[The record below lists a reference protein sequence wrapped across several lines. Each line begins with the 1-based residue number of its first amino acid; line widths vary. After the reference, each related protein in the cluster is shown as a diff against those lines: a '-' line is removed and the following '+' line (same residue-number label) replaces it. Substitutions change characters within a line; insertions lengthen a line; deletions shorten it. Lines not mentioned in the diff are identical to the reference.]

1 MRITDMGNPVQKK
14 KVTGKSAV
22 QYFAPQPMAFTVAFA
37 LLAGSTQLWAGP
49 AGEQVVRG
57 AATVDRAGASTVIT
71 QTTDRAA
78 INWQSFNIGATESVR
93 FAQPSAAS
101 ITLNRVLGQNPT
113 EILGALS
120 ANGQIFLLNP
130 NGVLFGQGAQVNV
143 GGLVASTLSLS
154 NEDFT
159 AGRYRFVK
167 EGNAGEVRNAGEIIA
182 NGGYVALIGPQVR
195 NEGTIT
201 ATNGSVALAAGDQV
215 TLNVNGNR
223 LIGLAVDQG
232 ALNALAENKGLIKAD
247 GGQVLLTAKAADQ
260 LIKSVVNNDGIIEAG
275 TLSNVNGVIRLEA
288 DNVNLGSSS
297 VLAANGARGGDIAVQ
312 AREGTLL
319 ADGRIEAVGSETT
332 GGTVR
337 LLGHQVGLINA
348 ASVDASGY
356 TGGGTVLVGGDF
368 QGKNLG
374 VQNAFRT
381 YVGPNAGIRA
391 DAISSGDGGK
401 VIVWADDVTRFYGS
415 ISAKGGE
422 QSGDGGFVE
431 TSGKSFLDVNG
442 GTADTRAS
450 NGNLGTW
457 LLDPTNIQVITAGAN
472 AIATQVDQFAD
483 ADQGGAGNSRVS
495 PATLNAAGA
504 NVILQAQND
513 ITVTDAINLITTANA
528 NLTLQAGRS
537 ITVNNSVATN
547 GTGNI
552 TMVANNTGNTETNAT
567 GTALT
572 GSGGTNRGAGAAT
585 LTVNGALSTGAGGN
599 IKLVNSASVVG
610 GGVTGNLNITAAG
623 AITTAARA
631 TSGATGTA
639 TLIAG
644 GAIALGANVTT
655 GNASSADAAGNQVAT
670 SGNIVISAG
679 AGVTGAGRLIT
690 GNASISGA
698 AAAGNDTATSGNI
711 AVTAGTGGVS
721 GGIGLSSVGNA
732 LTIGTAQRSVVTD
745 TATAGNITLSSRDEI
760 NNGTASVAIGIT
772 KGAASGA
779 TTNNA
784 GAIAV
789 TTSTAAGNAFLI
801 VAGPLRFGAST
812 VAGNL
817 SAASAGAIT
826 QAGTIAVTGT
836 SGFNAGANAITLTT
850 ATNNF
855 TGAVSLNNSGAN
867 NVAVRDANAIVLG
880 ASSVGSGTLGVTAVG
895 ITQTGAI
902 TQAAAAGAATF
913 TGGAGMITLTQAND
927 FTGAVSLSN
936 SGANNVSVTDTNAIV
951 LGASGVGAG
960 TLTVNASGAIT
971 QTGSITQAAAAGPAT
986 FNAGTNAIT
995 LGAANNF
1002 TGAVSLNN
1010 SGANNVSVNDIN
1022 AIILGTS
1029 GLGSG
1034 TLGVTAVG
1042 ITQTGAIT
1050 QAAAA
1055 GAATFAGGAGVITLT
1070 QANDFT
1076 GPVSATNTGANAI
1089 QTTDSNALQL
1099 GAINTANNLAVN
1111 AVGITQNAGGLT
1123 VGGTSAFN
1131 AGARAITLTT
1141 GANNFSGAVSLNN
1154 SGANNVAVTDVNAI
1168 VLAAS
1173 NVGSGTLG
1181 VTAVGITQTGA
1192 ITQAATAGAATFT
1205 GGAGVI
1211 TLTQAND
1218 FTGPVS
1224 ATNTGANAIQIT
1236 DSNTLQL
1243 GAINTAN
1250 NLRVNASGSVTQ
1262 SGVVTA
1268 NTLISTLTGVAPQ
1281 LNLGTQNN
1289 NITNI
1294 GAITAPGGFALTN
1307 GNNPTTVTGA
1317 INTSGGNGSVSISTG
1332 TGGYTQNNVDIT
1344 AGSGAITITVDAVA
1358 IAANTGANALQTTGV
1373 LTLKPS
1379 SAATAMSLAGAAAFD
1394 LTAAEITNL
1403 AGGVTGA
1410 GSIVIGDAAA
1420 STGAMTIGAA
1430 VNFGAKTVTLNAGSF
1445 TDGNTVGRTI
1455 TAGPLNLNARSG
1467 AIGAAAANGAIDVA
1481 ATNLTVNTVNQNAFV
1496 NSAGTVN
1503 FGAGA
1508 SSVGTGNLTVTVSGA
1523 GNAITQSAGG
1533 AITAN
1538 TLTLTTNNASA
1549 TLNTATNAITNL
1561 GATALGAGALNL
1573 LDAGGLTVTGAVA
1586 ASGGVT
1592 LNTSGALAA
1601 NNTVNAG
1608 AGNVSLTTTGAGNA
1622 ITQNATGVITAGTL
1636 ALTTTNAN
1644 ATLNAAT
1651 NAITN
1656 LGAATL
1662 GTGALNLLDAGGLAV
1677 SGAVAA
1683 TSGITLNTS
1692 GALAINNAVN
1702 AGAGNVS
1709 LTSTGAVTQ
1718 TQPITA
1724 AGLEL
1729 LGAGS
1734 TYTLTHTGNNVA
1746 TLAGNAGTITYT
1758 DSNALSIG
1766 TVNTTVGITAA
1777 GLVDVRTQTGDLT
1790 LTNAISTSNA
1800 TANAVTLVADV
1811 ASTPNIAGT
1820 GGNFINNAG
1829 AGAIS
1834 TGVGG
1839 AWRIYTGNPAGATRG
1854 GLVETGKRYNVDD
1867 GSDPIATGNRI
1878 YFRNQPTLTLTA
1890 DNQSKTYG
1898 AANPAFTYTP
1908 SGLIDGDLIGA
1919 AISSGPSFTVDG
1931 TVSGSGNLTAL
1942 TPHNIIPSAATASSF
1957 GYTLSYANGSL
1968 TVNPLALTGAAIA
1981 GVNTT
1986 YGTPAATGAV
1996 SFGNVIAA
2004 DVVNANAATVVSPL
2018 TSASGNLRAGS
2029 YAQNASGITGADS
2042 ANYSFAG
2049 GFTSA
2054 ANYNVAQLALTGA
2067 AIAAVNTTYGTPAAT
2082 GAVNFG
2088 NVIGADVV
2096 NANTATIV
2104 SPLLSSSNNLRAG
2117 NYAQTVTG
2125 LAAGGDATNYSFG
2138 TFTTASNNYQVNQLA
2153 LTGSVTAG
2161 NKVYDANTTAS
2172 ITGRNLAG
2180 AVAGDGVSYTGGT
2193 ATFSD
2198 KNVGNGKTVTATGL
2212 SLAGADAGNYTV
2224 NTSATTTANVTP
2236 ATLNVT
2242 YTGVNKVYDAS
2253 ATAAVNTADNHLGAD
2268 VITIN
2273 RTANFADANAGVGKT
2288 INVTGVTL
2296 SGADAGNY
2304 TVASTGTANADITP
2318 RGIIVTANNA
2328 TKVYGGA
2335 DPAFTFNVGGAGF
2348 AGADTITSVFTGA
2361 LTRAAGENVTGSPY
2375 AINQGT
2381 LASNANYSITAYT
2394 SGQFSITPKALSITA
2409 DNKFKL
2415 VSDPLPLFT
2424 STYAGFAFA
2433 DTPASL
2439 TGLLAFAT
2447 PATAAS
2453 PAGTYVITPSGQSS
2467 SNYTITFVSGA
2478 LTVTGA
2484 PTVPGTPVTP
2494 SGASG
2499 IPLDVLASINSG
2511 ADQLPPS
2518 LVSGPPALSSQ
2529 LPGVQP
2535 LNVTSVGTG
2544 AGGST
2549 SSASQGSTS
2558 VGESIG
2564 GTVEVRG
2571 NASEN
2576 RSGAVNRMVN
2586 VVNGGVHLPT
2596 GVSQ

>member
-57 AATVDRAGASTVIT
+57 AATVDRAGAGTVIT

-93 FAQPSAAS
+93 FAQPSASS

-297 VLAANGARGGDIAVQ
+297 VLAANGARGGDVAVQ

-381 YVGPNAGIRA
+381 HVGPNAGIRA

-789 TTSTAAGNAFLI
+789 TTSTAAGNAFLS

-927 FTGAVSLSN
+927 FTG
-936 SGANNVSVTDTNAIV
+936 
-951 LGASGVGAG
+951 
-960 TLTVNASGAIT
+960 
-971 QTGSITQAAAAGPAT
+971 
-986 FNAGTNAIT
+986 
-995 LGAANNF
+995 
-1002 TGAVSLNN
+1002 
-1010 SGANNVSVNDIN
+1010 
-1022 AIILGTS
+1022 
-1029 GLGSG
+1029 
-1034 TLGVTAVG
+1034 
-1042 ITQTGAIT
+1042 
-1050 QAAAA
+1050 
-1055 GAATFAGGAGVITLT
+1055 
-1070 QANDFT
+1070 
-1076 GPVSATNTGANAI
+1076 PVSATNTGANAI
-1089 QTTDSNALQL
+1089 QITDSNALQL

-1250 NLRVNASGSVTQ
+1250 NLTVNASGSVTQ

-1281 LNLGTQNN
+1281 LNLGTQK
-1289 NITNI
+1289 
-1294 GAITAPGGFALTN
+1294 AL
-1307 GNNPTTVTGA
+1307 
-1317 INTSGGNGSVSISTG
+1317 
-1332 TGGYTQNNVDIT
+1332 
-1344 AGSGAITITVDAVA
+1344 
-1358 IAANTGANALQTTGV
+1358 
-1373 LTLKPS
+1373 
-1379 SAATAMSLAGAAAFD
+1379 
-1394 LTAAEITNL
+1394 
-1403 AGGVTGA
+1403 
-1410 GSIVIGDAAA
+1410 
-1420 STGAMTIGAA
+1420 
-1430 VNFGAKTVTLNAGSF
+1430 VNFK
-1445 TDGNTVGRTI
+1445 
-1455 TAGPLNLNARSG
+1455 
-1467 AIGAAAANGAIDVA
+1467 
-1481 ATNLTVNTVNQNAFV
+1481 
-1496 NSAGTVN
+1496 
-1503 FGAGA
+1503 
-1508 SSVGTGNLTVTVSGA
+1508 
-1523 GNAITQSAGG
+1523 
-1533 AITAN
+1533 
-1538 TLTLTTNNASA
+1538 
-1549 TLNTATNAITNL
+1549 
-1561 GATALGAGALNL
+1561 
-1573 LDAGGLTVTGAVA
+1573 
-1586 ASGGVT
+1586 
-1592 LNTSGALAA
+1592 
-1601 NNTVNAG
+1601 
-1608 AGNVSLTTTGAGNA
+1608 
-1622 ITQNATGVITAGTL
+1622 
-1636 ALTTTNAN
+1636 
-1644 ATLNAAT
+1644 
-1651 NAITN
+1651 
-1656 LGAATL
+1656 
-1662 GTGALNLLDAGGLAV
+1662 
-1677 SGAVAA
+1677 
-1683 TSGITLNTS
+1683 
-1692 GALAINNAVN
+1692 
-1702 AGAGNVS
+1702 
-1709 LTSTGAVTQ
+1709 
-1718 TQPITA
+1718 
-1724 AGLEL
+1724 
-1729 LGAGS
+1729 
-1734 TYTLTHTGNNVA
+1734 
-1746 TLAGNAGTITYT
+1746 
-1758 DSNALSIG
+1758 
-1766 TVNTTVGITAA
+1766 
-1777 GLVDVRTQTGDLT
+1777 
-1790 LTNAISTSNA
+1790 
-1800 TANAVTLVADV
+1800 
-1811 ASTPNIAGT
+1811 
-1820 GGNFINNAG
+1820 
-1829 AGAIS
+1829 
-1834 TGVGG
+1834 
-1839 AWRIYTGNPAGATRG
+1839 W
-1854 GLVETGKRYNVDD
+1854 
-1867 GSDPIATGNRI
+1867 
-1878 YFRNQPTLTLTA
+1878 
-1890 DNQSKTYG
+1890 
-1898 AANPAFTYTP
+1898 
-1908 SGLIDGDLIGA
+1908 
-1919 AISSGPSFTVDG
+1919 
-1931 TVSGSGNLTAL
+1931 
-1942 TPHNIIPSAATASSF
+1942 
-1957 GYTLSYANGSL
+1957 
-1968 TVNPLALTGAAIA
+1968 
-1981 GVNTT
+1981 
-1986 YGTPAATGAV
+1986 
-1996 SFGNVIAA
+1996 
-2004 DVVNANAATVVSPL
+2004 
-2018 TSASGNLRAGS
+2018 
-2029 YAQNASGITGADS
+2029 
-2042 ANYSFAG
+2042 
-2049 GFTSA
+2049 
-2054 ANYNVAQLALTGA
+2054 VAQHEG
-2067 AIAAVNTTYGTPAAT
+2067 
-2082 GAVNFG
+2082 
-2088 NVIGADVV
+2088 
-2096 NANTATIV
+2096 
-2104 SPLLSSSNNLRAG
+2104 
-2117 NYAQTVTG
+2117 
-2125 LAAGGDATNYSFG
+2125 
-2138 TFTTASNNYQVNQLA
+2138 
-2153 LTGSVTAG
+2153 
-2161 NKVYDANTTAS
+2161 
-2172 ITGRNLAG
+2172 
-2180 AVAGDGVSYTGGT
+2180 
-2193 ATFSD
+2193 
-2198 KNVGNGKTVTATGL
+2198 
-2212 SLAGADAGNYTV
+2212 
-2224 NTSATTTANVTP
+2224 
-2236 ATLNVT
+2236 
-2242 YTGVNKVYDAS
+2242 
-2253 ATAAVNTADNHLGAD
+2253 
-2268 VITIN
+2268 
-2273 RTANFADANAGVGKT
+2273 
-2288 INVTGVTL
+2288 
-2296 SGADAGNY
+2296 
-2304 TVASTGTANADITP
+2304 
-2318 RGIIVTANNA
+2318 
-2328 TKVYGGA
+2328 
-2335 DPAFTFNVGGAGF
+2335 
-2348 AGADTITSVFTGA
+2348 
-2361 LTRAAGENVTGSPY
+2361 
-2375 AINQGT
+2375 
-2381 LASNANYSITAYT
+2381 
-2394 SGQFSITPKALSITA
+2394 
-2409 DNKFKL
+2409 
-2415 VSDPLPLFT
+2415 
-2424 STYAGFAFA
+2424 
-2433 DTPASL
+2433 
-2439 TGLLAFAT
+2439 
-2447 PATAAS
+2447 
-2453 PAGTYVITPSGQSS
+2453 
-2467 SNYTITFVSGA
+2467 
-2478 LTVTGA
+2478 
-2484 PTVPGTPVTP
+2484 
-2494 SGASG
+2494 
-2499 IPLDVLASINSG
+2499 
-2511 ADQLPPS
+2511 
-2518 LVSGPPALSSQ
+2518 
-2529 LPGVQP
+2529 
-2535 LNVTSVGTG
+2535 
-2544 AGGST
+2544 
-2549 SSASQGSTS
+2549 
-2558 VGESIG
+2558 
-2564 GTVEVRG
+2564 
-2571 NASEN
+2571 
-2576 RSGAVNRMVN
+2576 
-2586 VVNGGVHLPT
+2586 
-2596 GVSQ
+2596 